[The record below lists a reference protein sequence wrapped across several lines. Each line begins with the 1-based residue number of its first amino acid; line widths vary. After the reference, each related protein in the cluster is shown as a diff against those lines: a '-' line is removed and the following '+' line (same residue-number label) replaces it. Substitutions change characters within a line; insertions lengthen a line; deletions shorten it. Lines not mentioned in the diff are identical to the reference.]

1 VAIQIQNTG
10 VRTLTIFEDEFP
22 YVINKLTCNLSV
34 RSDDGLIVFNWW
46 NIGKASTVHELSFN
60 FSDVTSPEMA
70 DVDALHDW
78 ILNQLENLGGDLS
91 YESPVMIQKLRG
103 VDMTQAIVSDKNQI
117 LVTAQ
122 DGEGNFYWTI
132 ENK

>member
-34 RSDDGLIVFNWW
+34 RSADGLIVFNWW
-46 NIGKASTVHELSFN
+46 NIGKSSTVHELSFN

-91 YESPVMIQKLRG
+91 YESPIKVMGIGGIPMPSPPIRRG
-103 VDMTQAIVSDKNQI
+103 QFLMTEN
-117 LVTAQ
+117 
-122 DGEGNFYWTI
+122 DGVGGIKWIATDY
-132 ENK
+132 